1 VELGRVGIWTRELDA
16 LPTAR
21 AQAIAAELE
30 ASGWPTLWLPE
41 AGARDGLTHATLQ
54 LSATERINVATG
66 IARIHA
72 HGAWATALT
81 QLQLEDR
88 FPGRFLLGLGVSH
101 PIVVE
106 RLHGAS
112 YAHPLQQMSGFLD
125 TLETV
130 QQQQSSPRNEKP
142 LPRVLAALGP
152 KMLELAGART
162 SGAHTYMAP
171 VSHTEWARAQ
181 LGAGPL
187 LAPAVKAVLTTDIAA
202 GRDVAR
208 TALIPTTK
216 VPAYRSLLL
225 RHGLTDDDLAPPL
238 SDQLVDTLVA
248 IGDEDVVAKRV
259 QEHLS
264 AGADHVPI
272 EVLPTAPSRPP
283 VAEWQRLAAALVLV

>member
-21 AQAIAAELE
+21 AQAIAGDLE

-41 AGARDGLTHATLQ
+41 AGVRDGLTHATLQ

-66 IARIHA
+66 IVRIHA

-88 FPGRFLLGLGVSH
+88 FPDRFLLGLGVSH
-101 PIVVE
+101 PAIVE

-125 TLETV
+125 TLEAV
-130 QQQQSSPRNEKP
+130 QQKSSLRPEKQ

-162 SGAHTYMAP
+162 AGAHTYMAP
-171 VSHTEWARAQ
+171 VGHTEWARAT

-187 LAPAVKAVLTTDIAA
+187 LAPAVKAVLTSDIAA
-202 GRDVAR
+202 GREVAR
-208 TALIPTTK
+208 AILLPTTK
-216 VPAYRSLLL
+216 VPAYRNMLL
-225 RHGLTDDDLAPPL
+225 RHGFNEDDLISPL
-238 SDQLVDTLVA
+238 SDHLVDSLVA
-248 IGDEDVVAKRV
+248 IGDEEAVAKRV

-264 AGADHVPI
+264 AGADHVPL
-272 EVLPTAPSRPP
+272 EVLPTEASGPP
-283 VAEWQRLAAALVLV
+283 VAEWQRLAAALVTA

>member
-1 VELGRVGIWTRELDA
+1 VDLGRVGIWTRELDA
-16 LPTAR
+16 LPTIR
-21 AQAIAAELE
+21 AQAIAADLE
-30 ASGWPTLWLPE
+30 GWGWPTLWLPE

-54 LSATERINVATG
+54 LSATERIIVATG

-101 PIVVE
+101 PAVVE

-125 TLETV
+125 TLDTV
-130 QQQQSSPRNEKP
+130 QQKSSPRPESR

-152 KMLELAGART
+152 KMLQLAGTRT

-171 VSHTEWARAQ
+171 VSHTEWARAT
-181 LGAGPL
+181 LGTGPM
-187 LAPAVKAVLTTDIAA
+187 LAPAVKVVFTTDAAA
-202 GRDVAR
+202 GRDIAR
-208 TALIPTTK
+208 GALIPTTK

-225 RHGLTDDDLAPPL
+225 RHGFSEDDLAPPL
-238 SDQLVDTLVA
+238 SDHVVDSLVA
-248 IGDEDVVAKRV
+248 IGDEDVIAKRV

-264 AGADHVPI
+264 AGADHVPV
-272 EVLPTAPSRPP
+272 EVLPADPSGPP
-283 VAEWQRLAAALVLV
+283 IAEWQRLAALVNV

>member
-1 VELGRVGIWTRELDA
+1 MDLGRVGIWTRELDT

-21 AQAIAAELE
+21 AQAIVRELE

-41 AGARDGLTHATLQ
+41 AGGRDGLTHAALQ
-54 LSATERINVATG
+54 LCATERIIVATG

-72 HGAWATALT
+72 HGPWATALT

-101 PIVVE
+101 PVVVE

-125 TLETV
+125 TLDTV
-130 QQQQSSPRNEKP
+130 QQKSSPRPENQ

-152 KMLELAGART
+152 KMLELAGTRA

-171 VSHTEWARAQ
+171 VSHTEDARAI

-187 LAPAVKAVLTTDIAA
+187 LAPAVKAVLTTDLAA

-208 TALIPTTK
+208 AALIPTTK
-216 VPAYRSLLL
+216 VPAYRNLLL
-225 RHGLTDDDLAPPL
+225 RHGFTDDDLAAPL
-238 SDQLVDTLVA
+238 SDDLVDALVA
-248 IGDEDVVAKRV
+248 VGDEDAVAKRV
-259 QEHLS
+259 QEHVT
-264 AGADHVPI
+264 AGADHVPV
-272 EVLPTAPSRPP
+272 EVLPTASGRPP
-283 VAEWQRLAAALVLV
+283 TAEWQRLAAALVG